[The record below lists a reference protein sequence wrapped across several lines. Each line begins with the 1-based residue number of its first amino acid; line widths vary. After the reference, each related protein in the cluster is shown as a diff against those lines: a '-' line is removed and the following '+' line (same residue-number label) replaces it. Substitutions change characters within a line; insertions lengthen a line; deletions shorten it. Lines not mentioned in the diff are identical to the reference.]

1 MKREMNI
8 LNTLQND
15 EFSILSLKQ
24 CKFKCRN
31 LGIYFYNKNISGNIS
46 IDDYGFLVIDNNET
60 EYTYQLQ
67 SDELVLYAHMFVFN
81 RVIDKHKID
90 ESIKVLHALSVELF
104 GI

>member
-15 EFSILSLKQ
+15 EFSILSLKR

-46 IDDYGFLVIDNNET
+46 IDDCGFLVIDNNET

-67 SDELVLYAHMFVFN
+67 SDELVLYAKTFVFN
-81 RVIDKHKID
+81 RVNKLKID
-90 ESIKVLHALSVELF
+90 ESIEVLQTISVELF